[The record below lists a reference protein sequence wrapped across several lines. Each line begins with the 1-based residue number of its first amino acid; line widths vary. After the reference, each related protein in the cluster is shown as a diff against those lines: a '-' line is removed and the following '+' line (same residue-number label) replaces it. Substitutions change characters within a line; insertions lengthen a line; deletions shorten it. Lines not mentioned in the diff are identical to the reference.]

1 METKRKTTARQ
12 RLSFWDAVRKASD
25 GLPDNTIVQV
35 RYPGLH
41 GYRHVDAVAAPRF
54 QIIACEDHHLPIEF
68 LYHRKWEIVK
78 PEDKVLI
85 ETDMVTFEEAFAALL
100 VGKIV
105 GQRNRTETYR
115 LRGNYKVVDPMQAGR
130 TMSFVFRQEEINATD
145 WIIYGDW

>member
-1 METKRKTTARQ
+1 MEKKQAKTARQ
-12 RLSFWDAVRKASD
+12 RLSFWDAVRKASE
-25 GLPDNTIVQV
+25 GLPDYTVVQV

-41 GYRHVDAVAAPRF
+41 GYWHVDTVATPRI
-54 QIIACEDHHLPIEF
+54 QVIACEHHHLPIEF

-85 ETDMVTFEEAFAALL
+85 ETNTVTFEEAFAALL